1 MSIPIPNECI
11 FLYVYFTVYKSV
23 YTYGVY
29 IYIYDGVWQTSWN
42 PCFLT
47 QLLQVFHGELLR
59 VVLVKP
65 PGVKPRTMGSSTAE
79 PATNQLEESREMNI
93 MWINKIYSTHLS
105 RVYTT
110 YLWYIIV
117 LTTKCR
123 NSPLFRYISIPR
135 PLGFSE
141 NRVYTLW

>member
-1 MSIPIPNECI
+1 MRIIHVQYSLILTHELTC
-11 FLYVYFTVYKSV
+11 LYRYYLMNAYFSMYILLYINMYIHT
-23 YTYGVY
+23 GY
-29 IYIYDGVWQTSWN
+29 IYIYLFIYDGVWQTSWN

-65 PGVKPRTMGSSTAE
+65 PGVKPRTMGYSTAE
-79 PATNQLEESREMNI
+79 PATNQLEESREMNM

-110 YLWYIIV
+110 YLWFIIV
-117 LTTKCR
+117 LTTKK
-123 NSPLFRYISIPR
+123 S
-135 PLGFSE
+135 
-141 NRVYTLW
+141 